1 MSTQVFPQRGG
12 ATIQQTGINPKRFA
26 RGPRESHT
34 GFHRASLIS
43 PAGHFPLHAP
53 FLYSGV
59 DARFIL
65 SPYLS
70 LMLTLAIETSG
81 PTGSVALVASGAVVA
96 EKTLELGRQHAQALL
111 PTIRSLLHDTD
122 RSVRDLQLVAVS
134 LGPGSYTGLRIGIV
148 CAKTLAYAIG
158 CPLAAVDT
166 LQTIA
171 CNSPEDVPAVE
182 VISDAQ
188 RGDLFVGRYA
198 RTSAG
203 DWAPQN
209 EIAIVRAEGWA
220 AELVAGATI
229 SGPGLEKV
237 ANLLDGRFHLLP
249 SECHV
254 PAAVW
259 VARLGIAAYEAG
271 QAVDLWGI
279 EPRYLRRSSA
289 EVQWEKLHPGK

>member
-1 MSTQVFPQRGG
+1 
-12 ATIQQTGINPKRFA
+12 
-26 RGPRESHT
+26 
-34 GFHRASLIS
+34 
-43 PAGHFPLHAP
+43 
-53 FLYSGV
+53 
-59 DARFIL
+59 
-65 SPYLS
+65 
-70 LMLTLAIETSG
+70 MLTLAIETSG
-81 PTGSVALVASGAVVA
+81 PTGSVALVESGRVVA

-111 PTIRSLLHDTD
+111 PTIRSLLKDSAHP
-122 RSVRDLQLVAVS
+122 VRDLQLVAVS
-134 LGPGSYTGLRIGIV
+134 LGPGSYTGLRIGVV
-148 CAKTLAYAIG
+148 CAKTLAYVVG

-166 LQTIA
+166 LQAIA
-171 CNSPEDVPAVE
+171 CNSPADVAAVE

-188 RGDLFVGRYA
+188 RGDLFVGRYT

-209 EIAIVRAEGWA
+209 EIAVVRSETWA

-229 SGPGLEKV
+229 SGPGLEKI
-237 ANLLDGRFHLLP
+237 ANLLDGRSRLLP
-249 SECHV
+249 PECHV

-259 VARLGIAAYEAG
+259 VARLGVAAHEAG